1 VTQPRAQDDRADD
14 DRRRVAD
21 ETGARLRQRGVRLGG
36 DETQDEVTRLLDAV
50 EAFET
55 VVMRKGGDLMVD
67 EPVGGRAPSAP
78 DNPAFALPMRRD
90 DESVAAYVARLDEA
104 TDRARQVPRS

>member
-36 DETQDEVTRLLDAV
+36 DETQDELARLLDAV
-50 EAFET
+50 EGFEA

-67 EPVGGRAPSAP
+67 EPVSGRPPSAP
-78 DNPAFALPMRRD
+78 DNPAFALPTRRD
-90 DESVAAYVARLDEA
+90 DESVAAYLDRLEEA
-104 TDRARQVPRS
+104 TDRARQVRPS